1 MKKTILL
8 PLLSALMLPQAN
20 AGVDP
25 TPLFEDAYLKAA
37 NTLLFFTS
45 ENIISSG
52 SYEFGSSEQTLDTLF
67 FPMIHHFESD
77 SDFYNFFVN
86 GSIGYSKYQ
95 ENNIDIRN
103 NGELDELDV
112 KTYALKLGGGIRMN
126 IFKDGDMM
134 IGGSYI
140 YSKVKS
146 NYMASIPLDTTND
159 FIDAAINNVFNSN
172 KSFDTYELFTS
183 VGYHPTINEYKPY
196 FNADI
201 RYFDT
206 KIDDPYATISDT
218 ASTISKLKLGVVT
231 PPVMSIK
238 DLPLK
243 LEFYASDVLLWGD
256 MKDALESDNFYV
268 LGTTFHLGTST
279 LSNWISEVSF
289 DINVVKG
296 DNFDGFNFGFGFDF

>member
-1 MKKTILL
+1 MKKTIIL
-8 PLLSALMLPQAN
+8 PLLSTLMFSQGN
-20 AGVDP
+20 AASLEEEMEKV
-25 TPLFEDAYLKAA
+25 YYKAA

-52 SYEFGSSEQTLDTLF
+52 SYEFGSSDQTLDTLF
-67 FPMIHHFESD
+67 FPMTHHFESD
-77 SDFYNFFVN
+77 SDFYNFYVN
-86 GSIGYSKYQ
+86 GSVGYSKYQ
-95 ENNIDIRN
+95 ENNIDLRN
-103 NGELDELDV
+103 DGLDELDI

-126 IFKDGDMM
+126 IFKDADMM
-134 IGGSYI
+134 IGGAYI

-146 NYMASIPLDTTND
+146 DYMTPDPLDTND
-159 FIDAAINNVFNSN
+159 LIDSALNNVFNSN

-206 KIDDPYATISDT
+206 KIDHASISDT
-218 ASTISKLKLGVVT
+218 SSTISKLKIGVVT
-231 PPVMSIK
+231 PPVVSIK

-256 MKDALESDNFYV
+256 MKEALESDNFYV

-279 LSNWISEVSF
+279 LSKWISEVSF